1 MAEIEKKGKI
11 KGITLIALII
21 TIIILLILAGVTIGA
36 IGGNSGILIKAEK
49 ATAEWNKKAEEEQNA
64 INEIN
69 KELAISSPKGNIQ
82 IEGIPMTPR
91 NTQNIGIQNGVEAG
105 PIIVKITYQVKEGES
120 IYKEWSLGE
129 KNEKGELIWQR
140 VEEGNEKTIEIT
152 TPTTVYARLSNSL
165 LEESDVVTLGINNI
179 DNIAPNPFYP
189 IVSKTTIDT
198 ITVTGSTTDTADE
211 GSSNT
216 ISGVRGYQFSIND
229 GAWTQE
235 QVNNS
240 YTFGNLSAGTTYHI
254 KMKAIDKAGNETIT
268 NTISAQT
275 LSLPD
280 SKDITFTANIPNDQW
295 TKENVIVTI
304 NWPQDIEGL
313 TLQYR
318 VLPVGTSQGE
328 WKSDT
333 SKVTIT
339 ENATIEAKLKTE
351 SGQES
356 GVASYKVTNI
366 DKTAPASFTPT
377 ATSTSN
383 SITLTGSTTDSGS
396 GIKGYYFS
404 KDDGAT
410 WTAIQ
415 SGTSYTFTDL
425 TKNTTYKLRMKAE
438 DNVGLIA
445 TTEAI
450 TKATSDIPGGDS
462 NITFTPSPSGWTNGS
477 VAVTVNW
484 PTSNVPSG
492 LTKQYKIGSSGTWT
506 TYTAPIT
513 LTSNNTIYARYIDNT
528 SQAGT
533 TASINITNIDK
544 TAPNAFNLTYTKTSN
559 SITVTASTTDTG
571 SGIAKY
577 QYKIDNGTWQDS
589 NKFTG
594 LTTGSTHTISAKAI
608 DKVGLQTE
616 ATNKDLSVTI
626 DNITV
631 PAITMT
637 GSPTTPTNG
646 NVTVK
651 IQFGA
656 SGLTNQYKVG
666 NGAWTNATTATGA
679 YTQTITSSTNQ
690 TIYARYYDGTNTFGS
705 KTYAVANIDKLAPN
719 NFTPTATVT
728 NNSITLTG
736 STTDAAK
743 TATNASSGIKAYY
756 FSKDNGAT
764 WLPTGGQTGTSYTFS
779 GLASGTYS
787 LKMKAVDNAGNIK
800 ISDMYKATINISKT
814 ESYVGYYADIDG
826 DKTVDGIIYADLAK
840 GNTGDGQWYDSDG
853 NYTIPVTEGVKDYY
867 ISKTNYE
874 GSFGTKDVLSP
885 TGTGKD
891 RFYIMAL
898 TDIDGKQNGT
908 YYWYNA
914 AYGNMSDYAT
924 ATSGDFGTGKA
935 NTNAMIAKWDAKAYG
950 EQDKSA
956 DYKDMW
962 GQIKSQV
969 AKGWFVPSRAEWS
982 AFAEEL
988 GITKENYANKGL
1000 SIYYWSSS
1008 QRSKYVAWDAYFISG
1023 YMSSFNVNVG
1033 NFVRLSAT
1041 F

>member
-1 MAEIEKKGKI
+1 MVEIEKKGKI

-36 IGGNSGILIKAEK
+36 IGGNSGILTKAEK

-152 TPTTVYARLSNSL
+152 TPTTVYARLSNFL

-779 GLASGTYS
+779 GLASGTTYN
-787 LKMKAVDNAGNIK
+787 LKMKAVDNAGNEVIT
-800 ISDMYKATINISKT
+800 ATISKMTSKLVSDLKAGEYVNYIDKNGTTIKCIALYDTQYNKTHGTNYGVQIIS
-814 ESYVGYYADIDG
+814 AD
-826 DKTVDGIIYADLAK
+826 TVDTVTLGSSDFETAKASYNNAITTLNTKAQQYLNTTYASSARCVGSNPSNPSSESGYFK
-840 GNTGDGQWYDSDG
+840 GTYDYLGKNGWNGVFKNTD
-853 NYTIPVTEGVKDYY
+853 
-867 ISKTNYE
+867 TNYE
-874 GSFGTKDVLSP
+874 TDCNQMETLNIDETGYNYWLASRSIYSSYGTTDASMRSA
-885 TGTGKD
+885 GTGRD
-891 RFYIMAL
+891 CR
-898 TDIDGKQNGT
+898 
-908 YYWYNA
+908 
-914 AYGNMSDYAT
+914 MSRVA
-924 ATSGDFGTGKA
+924 FG
-935 NTNAMIAKWDAKAYG
+935 
-950 EQDKSA
+950 
-956 DYKDMW
+956 
-962 GQIKSQV
+962 
-969 AKGWFVPSRAEWS
+969 
-982 AFAEEL
+982 
-988 GITKENYANKGL
+988 
-1000 SIYYWSSS
+1000 
-1008 QRSKYVAWDAYFISG
+1008 
-1023 YMSSFNVNVG
+1023 
-1033 NFVRLSAT
+1033 
-1041 F
+1041 

>member
-1 MAEIEKKGKI
+1 
-11 KGITLIALII
+11 
-21 TIIILLILAGVTIGA
+21 
-36 IGGNSGILIKAEK
+36 
-49 ATAEWNKKAEEEQNA
+49 
-64 INEIN
+64 
-69 KELAISSPKGNIQ
+69 
-82 IEGIPMTPR
+82 
-91 NTQNIGIQNGVEAG
+91 
-105 PIIVKITYQVKEGES
+105 
-120 IYKEWSLGE
+120 
-129 KNEKGELIWQR
+129 
-140 VEEGNEKTIEIT
+140 
-152 TPTTVYARLSNSL
+152 
-165 LEESDVVTLGINNI
+165 
-179 DNIAPNPFYP
+179 
-189 IVSKTTIDT
+189 
-198 ITVTGSTTDTADE
+198 
-211 GSSNT
+211 
-216 ISGVRGYQFSIND
+216 
-229 GAWTQE
+229 
-235 QVNNS
+235 
-240 YTFGNLSAGTTYHI
+240 
-254 KMKAIDKAGNETIT
+254 MKAIDKAGNETIT

-339 ENATIEAKLKTE
+339 ENATIEAKLRTE

-690 TIYARYYDGTNTFGS
+690 TIYARYYDGTNTFGQ
-705 KTYAVANIDKLAPN
+705 KHML
-719 NFTPTATVT
+719 
-728 NNSITLTG
+728 
-736 STTDAAK
+736 
-743 TATNASSGIKAYY
+743 
-756 FSKDNGAT
+756 
-764 WLPTGGQTGTSYTFS
+764 
-779 GLASGTYS
+779 
-787 LKMKAVDNAGNIK
+787 
-800 ISDMYKATINISKT
+800 
-814 ESYVGYYADIDG
+814 
-826 DKTVDGIIYADLAK
+826 
-840 GNTGDGQWYDSDG
+840 
-853 NYTIPVTEGVKDYY
+853 
-867 ISKTNYE
+867 
-874 GSFGTKDVLSP
+874 
-885 TGTGKD
+885 
-891 RFYIMAL
+891 
-898 TDIDGKQNGT
+898 
-908 YYWYNA
+908 
-914 AYGNMSDYAT
+914 
-924 ATSGDFGTGKA
+924 
-935 NTNAMIAKWDAKAYG
+935 
-950 EQDKSA
+950 
-956 DYKDMW
+956 
-962 GQIKSQV
+962 
-969 AKGWFVPSRAEWS
+969 
-982 AFAEEL
+982 
-988 GITKENYANKGL
+988 
-1000 SIYYWSSS
+1000 
-1008 QRSKYVAWDAYFISG
+1008 
-1023 YMSSFNVNVG
+1023 
-1033 NFVRLSAT
+1033 
-1041 F
+1041 

>member
-36 IGGNSGILIKAEK
+36 IGGNSGILTKAEK

-69 KELAISSPKGNIQ
+69 KELAILSPKGNVQ

-91 NTQNIGIQNGVEAG
+91 NTQNTGIQNGVEAG

-240 YTFGNLSAGTTYHI
+240 YTFGNLSAGTTYRI

-304 NWPQDIEGL
+304 NWPQDIKGL

-339 ENATIEAKLKTE
+339 ENATIEAKLRTE

-462 NITFTPSPSGWTNGS
+462 NITFTPSPSGWTNGN
-477 VAVTVNW
+477 VAVTINF
-484 PTSNVPSG
+484 PSNIAG
-492 LTKQYKIGSSGTWT
+492 LKKQYKIGSNGTWT
-506 TYTAPIT
+506 NYTTAVT
-513 LTSNNTIYARYIDNT
+513 MTANGALYARLVDST
-528 SQAGT
+528 GQAGN
-533 TASINITNIDK
+533 TATFNLSKIDK
-544 TAPNAFNLTYTKTSN
+544 TAP
-559 SITVTASTTDTG
+559 AS
-571 SGIAKY
+571 
-577 QYKIDNGTWQDS
+577 
-589 NKFTG
+589 
-594 LTTGSTHTISAKAI
+594 
-608 DKVGLQTE
+608 
-616 ATNKDLSVTI
+616 
-626 DNITV
+626 
-631 PAITMT
+631 
-637 GSPTTPTNG
+637 
-646 NVTVK
+646 
-651 IQFGA
+651 
-656 SGLTNQYKVG
+656 
-666 NGAWTNATTATGA
+666 
-679 YTQTITSSTNQ
+679 
-690 TIYARYYDGTNTFGS
+690 
-705 KTYAVANIDKLAPN
+705 
-719 NFTPTATVT
+719 FTPTATST
-728 NNSITLTG
+728 SNSITLTG
-736 STTDAAK
+736 STTD
-743 TATNASSGIKAYY
+743 SGSGIKGYY
-756 FSKDNGAT
+756 FSKDDGAT
-764 WLPTGGQTGTSYTFS
+764 WTAIQSGTSYTFTDLTKNTTYKLRMKAEDNVGLIATTEAITKATSDIPGGDSNITFTPSPS
-779 GLASGTYS
+779 GWTNGNVAVTINFPSNIAGLTKQYKKGSSGTW
-787 LKMKAVDNAGNIK
+787 
-800 ISDMYKATINISKT
+800 TT
-814 ESYVGYYADIDG
+814 
-826 DKTVDGIIYADLAK
+826 
-840 GNTGDGQWYDSDG
+840 
-853 NYTIPVTEGVKDYY
+853 YT
-867 ISKTNYE
+867 
-874 GSFGTKDVLSP
+874 
-885 TGTGKD
+885 
-891 RFYIMAL
+891 
-898 TDIDGKQNGT
+898 
-908 YYWYNA
+908 
-914 AYGNMSDYAT
+914 
-924 ATSGDFGTGKA
+924 
-935 NTNAMIAKWDAKAYG
+935 
-950 EQDKSA
+950 
-956 DYKDMW
+956 
-962 GQIKSQV
+962 
-969 AKGWFVPSRAEWS
+969 
-982 AFAEEL
+982 
-988 GITKENYANKGL
+988 
-1000 SIYYWSSS
+1000 
-1008 QRSKYVAWDAYFISG
+1008 
-1023 YMSSFNVNVG
+1023 
-1033 NFVRLSAT
+1033 
-1041 F
+1041 